1 MYKELIWYIII
12 SKYNLIILNLFM
24 TLKLKSL
31 NTLIMLKTYKT
42 LQRNILII
50 INMKVLY
57 YQIIKYSNNKIRNLI
72 IDKLFINGRYHKNKQ

>member
-12 SKYNLIILNLFM
+12 SKYNLRILNLFM

-42 LQRNILII
+42 LQKNILII

-57 YQIIKYSNNKIRNLI
+57 YQIIKYSNSKIRNLI
-72 IDKLFINGRYHKNKQ
+72 IDKLFINGRYHKNRQ